1 MTNQVEIFE
10 FFQKMS
16 LELEK
21 DGYKILDKLI
31 HEFPN
36 IPSQEE
42 IFDKRREEIR
52 ERERDHLEENGNSDT
67 NDVYLSE

>member
-52 ERERDHLEENGNSDT
+52 ERERDYLEENGNSDT